1 MTRENFHRA
10 MASAESVTEKWLLMR
25 VAMPPPFT
33 FIIEAVYFA
42 LALYG
47 AWRMFW

>member
-10 MASAESVTEKWLLMR
+10 MASAESVSEKWLLMR
-25 VAMPPPFT
+25 VALPAPLT
-33 FIIEAVYFA
+33 FVVEAVYLVF
-42 LALYG
+42 ALYG